1 MCCVPMLTSFCP
13 IVPPFPEPSNFP
25 PFSLVGS
32 PRWAVTCEVIAPT
45 EARRLDLRPWLRLLN
60 GLRSSGSP
68 RLGLLRSDSEAARC
82 GAGEEWGTQPEGLT
96 GTDERLRRDALH
108 GERLGEQLVELIQT
122 HADLLARNA
131 LGADLLRQLPKQQE
145 HLLRRMVHRLAGK
158 GGERT
163 RDVRTRDVRTRE
175 NPIRQS
181 AEGLERLSHTDRAGR
196 VSERPVESV
205 CARLPEQGWTHRRQP
220 RSRNSREL
228 REQSLWDIRR
238 IL

>member
-1 MCCVPMLTSFCP
+1 MCCVPLSFCRP
-13 IVPPFPEPSNFP
+13 IVPPFPEPSNVP

-45 EARRLDLRPWLRLLN
+45 EARRLNLRPRLGLLN
-60 GLRSSGSP
+60 GLRSSSSP
-68 RLGLLRSDSEAARC
+68 RLGLLRSDSEASGR
-82 GAGEEWGTQPEGLT
+82 GAGEEWRTQPEGLT

-108 GERLGEQLVELIQT
+108 GERLSEQLVGELIQPN
-122 HADLLARNA
+122 ADLLARDA
-131 LGADLLRQLPKQQE
+131 LEADLLRQLPKQQE
-145 HLLRRMVHRLAGK
+145 HLLCRMGHRLAGK
-158 GGERT
+158 GDVRT

-175 NPIRQS
+175 DPIRQS

-205 CARLPEQGWTHRRQP
+205 CAGLPEQGWTHRRQP

-228 REQSLWDIRR
+228 RE
-238 IL
+238 